1 MKMKRRDLLKGM
13 AGGLA
18 LAALDAP
25 RESSARTIQALPP
38 EALGILYDS
47 TLCVG
52 CNACMAA
59 CKEANHMPME
69 SGDAQEIWDNPIDLS
84 AKTLNIIKKY
94 EDGSASRKDAVTDGY
109 AFIKRQCLHCV
120 DPSCVTACPVS
131 ALTKDKENGIVS
143 YNKDACIGCRYCQI
157 ACPYHIPKFEWD
169 KAYPEIVKCQL
180 CSHLIEQGGI
190 SACCSVCPTGAS
202 LFGRVEELIEEARR
216 RLQMTPGK
224 QYAYPVSSINSGKTH
239 TFTAPAYIRHIYGQ
253 EELGGTQVMYL
264 SAVPFEKFGLDAFP
278 KESFVSMSSGIQY
291 AIYKGMVYPLVVLA
305 ALIFMVQKNKQV
317 EAAHAKPDA
326 DQPAQDQPST
336 RQGENHE

>member
-18 LAALDAP
+18 LAVLDAP
-25 RESSARTIQALPP
+25 GTGEARTIQALPP

-59 CKEANHMPME
+59 CKEANHMPVE
-69 SGDAQEIWDNPIDLS
+69 SGSSEQIWDNPIDLS

-94 EDGSASRKDAVTDGY
+94 ENGTAATKDVATDGY

-143 YNKDACIGCRYCQI
+143 YDKDVCIGCRYCQI

-169 KAYPEIVKCQL
+169 VAYPEIVKCQL

-202 LFGRVEELIEEARR
+202 LFGRVEDLIEEARR
-216 RLQMTPGK
+216 RLQMSPGK
-224 QYAYPVSSINSGKTH
+224 TYAFPVSSMDSGKSH
-239 TFTAPAYIRHIYGQ
+239 NFTAPKYIRHIYGQ

-264 SAVPFEKFGLDAFP
+264 SAVPFENFGLDAFP

-305 ALIFMVQKNKQV
+305 ALMFMVKKNKHG
-317 EAAHAKPDA
+317 ETPDA
-326 DQPAQDQPST
+326 NLPAPKRDQDLLTQ
-336 RQGENHE
+336 RGEDHE

>member
-25 RESSARTIQALPP
+25 REGSARTIQALPP

-94 EDGSASRKDAVTDGY
+94 EDGTASHKDAVTDGY

-180 CSHLIEQGGI
+180 CSHLIEEGGI

-224 QYAYPVSSINSGKTH
+224 QYEYPVSSVNSGKTH

-305 ALIFMVQKNKQV
+305 ALIFMVQKNKQA

-326 DQPAQDQPST
+326 EQPAQDQPST